1 MLHGMAEQAQRIDI
15 TKLFLVVHLLS
26 KKYRMQDG
34 VIVSVKLCSRT
45 YRLKVDPK
53 NEATV
58 RKIVQEITEKMNT
71 IKNNF
76 PGRDEQDYLAMTLM
90 DYITSMQEPKTNP
103 ASLNEDIDAKL
114 QGLLKLLDE

>member
-1 MLHGMAEQAQRIDI
+1 MAEQAQRIDVA
-15 TKLFLVVHLLS
+15 KLFLVVHLLS

-58 RKIVQEITEKMNT
+58 RKVVHEITEKMNT
-71 IKNNF
+71 IKTNF

-90 DYITSMQEPKTNP
+90 DYITSMQEPKKNH